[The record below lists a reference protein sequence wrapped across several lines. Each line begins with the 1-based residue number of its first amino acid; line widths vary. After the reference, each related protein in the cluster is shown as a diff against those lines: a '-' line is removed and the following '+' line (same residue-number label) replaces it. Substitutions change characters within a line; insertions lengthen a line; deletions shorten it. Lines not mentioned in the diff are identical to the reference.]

1 MKIASLLVIKKRR
14 HFEIIG
20 HVIDIFTNVD
30 MINNSLESYCHY
42 IMKSYF
48 FLQAIVNIH
57 DLIPFSNIL
66 GAAKSKLKI
75 TVNSSLKETMERSN
89 K

>member
-30 MINNSLESYCHY
+30 MINNSLCVFRILLSLYYE
-42 IMKSYF
+42 K
-48 FLQAIVNIH
+48 L
-57 DLIPFSNIL
+57 LFSA
-66 GAAKSKLKI
+66 G
-75 TVNSSLKETMERSN
+75 NS
-89 K
+89 